1 MDEGIKKVWGSF
13 HLRLSCLRTQHSVR
27 EYAGSIPGLFQW
39 IKDPVLLR
47 ATAQFTDAAQIWCC
61 RGVACSC
68 SSDLNPSPGT
78 YICYRCGHRRKKKKK
93 KERKTENCHLQ
104 WHDGPWGHYA
114 KQNKSNKDKY
124 HYDFSYKTKKQKIK
138 TKNNLKTKNKT
149 KLIDREQT
157 GGFKK

>member
-1 MDEGIKKVWGSF
+1 MQ
-13 HLRLSCLRTQHSVR
+13 LRS
-27 EYAGSIPGLFQW
+27 
-39 IKDPVLLR
+39 
-47 ATAQFTDAAQIWCC
+47 
-61 RGVACSC
+61 GVAEVLPAAAALIWTLAQELLYVT
-68 SSDLNPSPGT
+68 DVALEE
-78 YICYRCGHRRKKKKK
+78 KKKK